1 MNLINFKT
9 MDEPRPLRV
18 LSIRGGTWVG
28 PETKPLLRKKQTNVD
43 RFYEWLI
50 KCGNVHLSND
60 EQVVNAFNKIPI

>member
-1 MNLINFKT
+1 MAHPNIKVTFTTDLGQNNNRRFY
-9 MDEPRPLRV
+9 PV
-18 LSIRGGTWVG
+18 
-28 PETKPLLRKKQTNVD
+28 KKQTNVD

>member
-1 MNLINFKT
+1 MAQANVKVTFRIDTGQNNNRRFL
-9 MDEPRPLRV
+9 PL
-18 LSIRGGTWVG
+18 
-28 PETKPLLRKKQTNVD
+28 PRKKQTNVD